1 MSRHLC
7 LFIAALTAGSALFAA
22 PQDSGFP
29 GVQKVRWDLFAD
41 DPAHWLGSLSRKATL
56 LGPVGESVDEL
67 KSSIATDRPDF
78 TESSTTVPAGSVQ
91 IETGYTV
98 STDDDSGPRVT
109 SHSFPEALFR
119 VGTSLEWLEL
129 RLATNVSG
137 ETAPEN
143 SGADFEDLYLG
154 TKIAMCNQDGLIPEL
169 AVMPQMTVPTG
180 GSSVTAD
187 RTLPGVNILYGWD
200 LTDSLSTAG
209 STQVNRTVDDDGSA
223 CVEWA
228 QSWTVGFGLTEQLGA
243 YTEWFAFFPDSG
255 TAADTQHYGN
265 GGLTW
270 LFNDDLQA
278 DVRAGFGLN
287 EAADDFFAGV
297 GLSWR
302 YR

>member
-1 MSRHLC
+1 MARQIC
-7 LFIAALTAGSALFAA
+7 LITAVLMFGPAVSAA
-22 PQDSGFP
+22 PPDLRTSGQP
-29 GVQKVRWDLFAD
+29 VIRWGLFLD
-41 DPAHWLGSLSRKATL
+41 DPTHWMGEWSQKATL

-91 IETGYTV
+91 VETGYTV
-98 STDDDSGPRVT
+98 SADNDSGPRVT

-129 RLATNVSG
+129 RLATNVSA

-180 GSSVTAD
+180 GTSVTAD
-187 RTLPGVNILYGWD
+187 RTLPGVNLLYGWD

-209 STQVNRTVDDDGSA
+209 STQVNRAVDDDGSA
-223 CVEWA
+223 YVEWA
-228 QSWTVGFGLTEQLGA
+228 QSWTVGFALTEQLGA

-255 TAADTQHYGN
+255 TAAETQHYGN